1 MAKLSQKQIDAI
13 NAIDSDVEIIACAGA
28 GKTGVVTRR
37 IINILKCNQNI
48 TPENIVAFTFT
59 RKAAEELK
67 TRIYSI
73 GKAELGDT
81 KGFAKMYIG
90 TIHGFCLNMLQ
101 EYLPEFQTFTVLDDI
116 HTKLFVERYYAEIGM
131 FDLGLQKYLETD
143 LFIKI
148 M

>member
-73 GKAELGDT
+73 GKAELEIQRASLKCILGQYT
-81 KGFAKMYIG
+81 VFA
-90 TIHGFCLNMLQ
+90 
-101 EYLPEFQTFTVLDDI
+101 
-116 HTKLFVERYYAEIGM
+116 
-131 FDLGLQKYLETD
+131 
-143 LFIKI
+143 
-148 M
+148 